1 MPNNERPIRSHNDAP
16 ESKTPSTKAWAGKSV
31 AERNRLI
38 STIALCVAAATVL
51 VGLIIGAVFLFTDKD
66 DVTTM
71 NANVYI
77 AGINTYGMTKEDAA
91 SAVRLT
97 AQQSY
102 PKKPLIVTVDGV
114 SAELTPELTGASLD
128 VDAAVEAAF
137 KVSYVTNRHYVFDLT
152 PYLSLN
158 TEAIMDELDALG
170 MHFGTPLVQTT
181 FKVTGDLPNLS
192 VAESDDPG
200 QVLEIVV
207 GTPEYQLDMLLLYQ
221 QVLDAYNQSVF
232 QIDAD
237 CPKIEPDALDLLA
250 LQMDLF
256 IPPVDA
262 TINPETFAM
271 TPETYGYTF
280 DLEAAQTMLKNAAY
294 GDVLQIPFIRI
305 TPSVTTDGLLNGMYH
320 DVLGTYTATSKS
332 DPNRDVNLKLACEAI
347 NGTVLYPGEIFSY
360 NKVLG
365 ERTEEKGYRPGPSY
379 LGNQT
384 VYTVGGGICQVS
396 SALYYCVLLADLE
409 TIERDSHT
417 FAPDYMPVG
426 ADAVVNWG
434 TLDFR
439 FRNNSTTPI
448 RIDASADK
456 GSVTVSIMGVD
467 TKDYYVL
474 IESEILKT
482 LPAHKIYQVMN
493 PGNGYKD
500 GQVISTPYT
509 GYEVNLYRCKYTK
522 DDNGL
527 LTKELEAFSTYHSRN
542 EIICKIKEQPPAP
555 IDPEPTVP
563 DPTVPDNTV
572 PDNTVPNVTV
582 PGVTVPDNTLAP

>member
-1 MPNNERPIRSHNDAP
+1 MPNNEKSMRSRTEAP
-16 ESKTPSTKAWAGKSV
+16 DNQTPAVKPRSGKSIT
-31 AERNRLI
+31 ERNHTI
-38 STIALCVAAATVL
+38 STIALCVAAAAVL
-51 VGLIIGAVFLFTDKD
+51 IGLIIGAVFLFTDQEGI
-66 DVTTM
+66 TTM

-102 PKKPLIVTVDGV
+102 PKKPLIVTVGGI

-137 KVSYVTNRHYVFDLT
+137 EVSYVTNRHYIFDLT
-152 PYLSLN
+152 SYLNLN
-158 TEAIMDELDALG
+158 TKAIMDELDALG

-181 FKVTGDLPNLS
+181 FKVTGELPNLS
-192 VAESDDPG
+192 VAESDEPE

-207 GTPEYQLDMLLLYQ
+207 GTPEYQLDMLQLYQ
-221 QVLDAYNQSVF
+221 QVIDAYNQSVF
-232 QIDAD
+232 YVEAE
-237 CPKIEPDALDLLA
+237 CPKLEPNPLDIMA
-250 LQMDLF
+250 IQTDYFHM
-256 IPPVDA
+256 PVNA
-262 TINPETFAM
+262 TINPETFVI

-280 DLEAAQTMLKNAAY
+280 DAAAVQEALKTANY
-294 GDVLQIPFIRI
+294 GDKLEFTFFRI
-305 TPSVTTDGLLNGMYH
+305 TPSVTVENMKNNMYR
-320 DVLGTYTATSKS
+320 DTLGTSTAISES
-332 DPNRDVNLKLACEAI
+332 DPDRDVNLKLACEAI
-347 NGTVLYPGEIFSY
+347 NGMILYPGDIFSY
-360 NKVLG
+360 NKALG
-365 ERTEEKGYRPGPSY
+365 ERTEAKGYRPAPSY
-379 LGNQT
+379 LGYET

-396 SALYYCVLLADLE
+396 SALYYCVMMADLE
-409 TIERDSHT
+409 TIERDCHT

-448 RIDASADK
+448 RIDASADN

-467 TKDYYVL
+467 TKNYYVL

-482 LPAHKIYQVMN
+482 MPAHKIYQVMN
-493 PGNGYKD
+493 PGSGYKD

-509 GYEVNLYRCKYTK
+509 GYEVNLYRCKYSK
-522 DDNGL
+522 DDNSL
-527 LTKELEAFSTYHSRN
+527 LSKKFEAFSKYHSRN

-555 IDPEPTVP
+555 ITP

-572 PDNTVPNVTV
+572 PDTSVPDVTI
-582 PGVTVPDNTLAP
+582 PELTVPDNTFAP